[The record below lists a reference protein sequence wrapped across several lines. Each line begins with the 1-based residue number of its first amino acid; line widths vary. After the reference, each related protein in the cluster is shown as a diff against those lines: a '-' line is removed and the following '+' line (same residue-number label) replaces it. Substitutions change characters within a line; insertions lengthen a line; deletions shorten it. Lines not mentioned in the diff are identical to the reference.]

1 MRDELGTDLARTSVA
16 WRWRECLPLRSDLK
30 VVIGDRVVGRSREV
44 LLTWKTVS
52 GVLLTRLGV

>member
-30 VVIGDRVVGRSREV
+30 VVIGRSRSRKV
-44 LLTWKTVS
+44 AGGTVD
-52 GVLLTRLGV
+52 LEKRYPACC